1 MKDKELIR
9 LGLRRLAI
17 LFLISVGFIWLV
29 SEIAFQIQKEETDRP
44 PKDVVLVIPLG
55 AAEKVAAGERVVAI
69 PEEMVFVRGD
79 RLVVKNEDI
88 VAHQL
93 GPLWIPAGLSASMV
107 LDQADKFAY
116 SCSFQSSRYL
126 GLTVKEPTTW
136 QTRLIGLSLASP
148 VTAVLLFIYS
158 LLVVPLRREASNPA
172 SLKG

>member
-29 SEIAFQIQKEETDRP
+29 SEVAFQIQKEETDRP
-44 PKDVVLVIPLG
+44 PKDIVLVIPSG
-55 AAEKVAAGERVVAI
+55 AAEKVAVGERVIAI

-79 RLVVKNEDI
+79 RLVVQNEDV

-116 SCSFQSSRYL
+116 SCSFQSTRYL
-126 GLTVKEPTTW
+126 GLTVREPTTW
-136 QTRLIGLSLASP
+136 QTRLIALALASP
-148 VTAVLLFIYS
+148 VTAVLLFLYS
-158 LLVVPLRREASNPA
+158 LLVVPLRRNVTKPIALEE
-172 SLKG
+172 